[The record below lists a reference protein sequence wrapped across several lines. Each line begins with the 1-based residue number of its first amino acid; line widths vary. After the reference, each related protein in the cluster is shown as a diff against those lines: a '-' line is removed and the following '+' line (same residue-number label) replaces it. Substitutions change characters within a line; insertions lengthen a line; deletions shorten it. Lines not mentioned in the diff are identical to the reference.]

1 MLIDVLKPIGSV
13 TVIVESVPE
22 ILADFPNCKIN
33 PLLNRN
39 PVAFISEFSEI
50 FSHCS

>member
-39 PVAFISEFSEI
+39 PVAFISVFYEI
-50 FSHCS
+50 VSYCS

>member
-39 PVAFISEFSEI
+39 PVAFISVCYEI
-50 FSHCS
+50 VSCCS